1 MHDHYFK
8 TIIHQKT
15 RGIGIKLL
23 VGEKWAVFYEFKK
36 STREILVDFL
46 V

>member
-23 VGEKWAVFYEFKK
+23 VGEKLGSVSESVNKNL
-36 STREILVDFL
+36 R
-46 V
+46 